1 MDRCRFNRKTAPL
14 EVRTIKYKHKILTPR
29 LLMYK
34 HLVAILIRRIQSLK
48 FKIQVRKSL
57 NMCQTLRARSPL
69 LSFRETGRSP
79 VTCRGITILL
89 EQRRKTV
96 KMTINSQTRTR
107 ANWWPS
113 NKVREVKIKT
123 DRQAL
128 NPQITIWYLPR
139 RICKEVAIWI
149 VPSRKLVNHLASM
162 AAKASQVALALLVL
176 IKSSPH
182 LPSRKQTPPRSK
194 HRFVSCSLAHD
205 RIQEACTI
213 QNYSMW

>member
-1 MDRCRFNRKTAPL
+1 MC
-14 EVRTIKYKHKILTPR
+14 KHQ
-29 LLMYK
+29 
-34 HLVAILIRRIQSLK
+34 VAILIRRIQSLK

-69 LSFRETGRSP
+69 LSFREMERSP
-79 VTCRGITILL
+79 VTCRGITILS

-128 NPQITIWYLPR
+128 NPQITIWYLHR
-139 RICKEVAIWI
+139 RIYKGVAIWI
-149 VPSRKLVNHLASM
+149 APSRKLVNHQASM
-162 AAKASQVALALLVL
+162 AAKASQVARALLEL
-176 IKSSPH
+176 IKSFRPLQSRRQT
-182 LPSRKQTPPRSK
+182 LPRNK
-194 HRFVSCSLAHD
+194 HRFASCSLAHD

>member
-1 MDRCRFNRKTAPL
+1 MC
-14 EVRTIKYKHKILTPR
+14 
-29 LLMYK
+29 K
-34 HLVAILIRRIQSLK
+34 HLAAILIRRIQSLK

-57 NMCQTLRARSPL
+57 NMCQTLQAKSPP
-69 LSFRETGRSP
+69 LSFRETERSP
-79 VTCRGITILL
+79 ATCQGITILSV
-89 EQRRKTV
+89 QRRKTA

-113 NKVREVKIKT
+113 NKAREVKIKT

-139 RICKEVAIWI
+139 RIYKGVAIWI
-149 VPSRKLVNHLASM
+149 VPSRKSANHLANM
-162 AAKASQVALALLVL
+162 VAKASQVARALLEL
-176 IKSSPH
+176 IKSFLH
-182 LPSRKQTPPRSK
+182 LLSRKQTLPRSK
-194 HRFVSCSLAHD
+194 RKFVSCNQAHD

>member
-1 MDRCRFNRKTAPL
+1 MC
-14 EVRTIKYKHKILTPR
+14 
-29 LLMYK
+29 K
-34 HLVAILIRRIQSLK
+34 HLAAILIRRIQSLK

-69 LSFRETGRSP
+69 LSFREMERSP

-89 EQRRKTV
+89 EQRRKIA

-139 RICKEVAIWI
+139 RIYKGVAIWI

-162 AAKASQVALALLVL
+162 AAKASQVARALLEL
-176 IKSSPH
+176 IKSFLH
-182 LPSRKQTPPRSK
+182 LLSRKQTLPRSK
-194 HRFVSCSLAHD
+194 HKFVSCNLAHD